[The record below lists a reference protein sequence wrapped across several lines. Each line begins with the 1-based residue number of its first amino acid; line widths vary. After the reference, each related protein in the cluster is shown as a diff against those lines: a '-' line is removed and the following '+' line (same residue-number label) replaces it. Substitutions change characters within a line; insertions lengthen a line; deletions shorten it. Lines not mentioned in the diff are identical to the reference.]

1 MATENIYK
9 VKGMHCASCI
19 SLIQK
24 KVGRV
29 SGVQDVSVSLS
40 SEKAKITFTDKPITL
55 ADLNSVIT
63 PFGYSLEDN
72 KKPTAEEM
80 NMKAVDH
87 ARMDHGNPSGE
98 RSVAFEMKFIIPM
111 VIFSFLMMI
120 WEVLSKN
127 GIVPQMSET
136 VYEGFHHLMPIF
148 ASFVL
153 FGIGRR
159 YIRATWIFLKT
170 GATSMDTLVGI
181 STIVA
186 FIYSFAVTA
195 FEKKLAPYIDVT
207 SNFYDVVIVVIGL
220 IALGQFLEA
229 RAKRKTNEAL
239 QKLAELSSKSALI
252 ERDGKEIEVPIEKV
266 EIGDVVIIKP
276 NERVPIDGMIIS
288 GNSSLDESNLT
299 GESIPMDKES
309 GDVVF
314 AGTQNFQGIIK
325 IKVEKDSKDT
335 ALAHIIQIVEG
346 AQNSKAP
353 IERIADKISGIFVYV
368 VIVLA
373 VITFASWI
381 IFTPGTFGFAKALAL
396 AISSTMAVLVIA
408 CPCSLGLATP
418 TAIITGVGAGARRG
432 ILIKNAESLEKLSKV
447 QAIVFDKTGTL
458 TENKLSIEGIF
469 CQEKNHVCNETD
481 TQFKRSIAYSM
492 TKSSRHPVSH
502 SVAVWLKDASAKEV
516 KLSNIEEVPG
526 KGVTAQFEGNT
537 YYLGSIGYISEM
549 LKRSERKIRD
559 EFHEDRFKN
568 GRELYLADSESVLSL
583 IKIHDTIK
591 ATAGQEI
598 AKLKSLGLKI
608 IMATGDNKETGEGVA
623 KELGIDEVF
632 AEVKPEGKLKIIR
645 DLQSKGLKVAMIG
658 DGVNDSPALAQADVS
673 ISMSDGSDIAIE
685 SSDIILL
692 NGDIGKVA
700 EAVNLAKRTNR
711 TIWQNLI
718 WSFGYNSVG
727 IPIAAGILFPFF
739 GWTLSPAIA
748 GAIMAFESITVVTN
762 SLRLRNVKL

>member
-1 MATENIYK
+1 MAENIYK
-9 VKGMHCASCI
+9 VKGMHCASCV
-19 SLIQK
+19 SLIQS
-24 KVGRV
+24 KVAKV
-29 SGVQDVSVSLS
+29 SGVESVSVGLS
-40 SEKAKITFTDKPITL
+40 SEKAKVVFKDKEVGL
-55 ADLNSVIT
+55 NELNSAIT
-63 PFGYSLEDN
+63 PFGYSFEDTT
-72 KKPTAEEM
+72 KSAAEM
-80 NMKAVDH
+80 NMSPMDH
-87 ARMDHGNPSGE
+87 ARMNHGGDE
-98 RSVAFEMKFIIPM
+98 KKMAFEMKFIIPM
-111 VIFSFLMMI
+111 VIFSFVMMI
-120 WEVLSKN
+120 WDVLAKN
-127 GIVPQMSET
+127 GVVPEMSET
-136 VYEGFHHLMPIF
+136 IYEGFHHLMPIF

-170 GATSMDTLVGI
+170 GVASMDTLVGI

-195 FEKKLAPYIDVT
+195 FEKPLSAFLDVS
-207 SNFYDVVIVVIGL
+207 SNFYDVVIIVIGL

-239 QKLAELSSKSALI
+239 QKLAELSSKSALV
-252 ERDGKEIEVPIEKV
+252 ERDGKEVEVPIEKV
-266 EIGDVVIIKP
+266 EIGDIVIIKP
-276 NERVPIDGMIIS
+276 NERVPIDGRIIS
-288 GNSSLDESNLT
+288 GNTSIDESNLT
-299 GESIPMDKES
+299 GESVPVDKMS
-309 GDVVF
+309 GDMVF

-353 IERIADKISGIFVYV
+353 IERIADKISGVFVYV

-373 VITFASWI
+373 VITFASWL
-381 IFTPGTFGFAKALAL
+381 IFAPGTFGFAKALAL

-418 TAIITGVGAGARRG
+418 TAIITGVGTGARRG
-432 ILIKNAESLEKLSKV
+432 ILIKNAESLEKLAKV

-469 CQEKNHVCNETD
+469 CQDKNHVCDEED
-481 TQFKRSIAYSM
+481 KRFKQSIAYSM
-492 TKSSRHPVSH
+492 TKSSRHPVSQ
-502 SVAVWLKDASAKEV
+502 SVAVWLGESKAKKVEM
-516 KLSNIEEVPG
+516 KNIQEVPG
-526 KGVTAQFEGNT
+526 KGVTAEFDGNT
-537 YYLGSIGYISEM
+537 YYLGSIGYISEIIG
-549 LKRSERKIRD
+549 RSEQKIRD
-559 EFHEDRFKN
+559 DFHEDRFKN
-568 GRELYLADSESVLSL
+568 GRELYLSDSENVLSL

-591 ATAGQEI
+591 STAAQEI

-608 IMATGDNKETGEGVA
+608 IMATGDNKKTGESVA

-632 AEVKPEGKLKIIR
+632 AEVKPEDKLKIIK
-645 DLQSKGLKVAMIG
+645 DLQAKGLKVAMIG
-658 DGVNDSPALAQADVS
+658 DGVNDSPALAQADVA

-685 SSDIILL
+685 SSDIVLL

-700 EAVNLAKRTNR
+700 EAVNLAKKTNR
-711 TIWQNLI
+711 TVWQNLI

-727 IPIAAGILFPFF
+727 IPVAAGILFPFY

-748 GAIMAFESITVVTN
+748 GAIMAFESVTVVAN
-762 SLRLRNVKL
+762 SLRLKNAKL